1 MIQIKF
7 IMVELNDFSDAEFLF
22 QVLSMIAPLGVALR
36 RDISQLLQSRDFP
49 KKHLLL
55 RQGQIAKR
63 IYFIKQ
69 GFARAF
75 YHDLDGREHTLW
87 FMGQGDVM
95 ISVYSFFTQQ
105 AALENIELLEDSTLQ
120 SVTYQELQDLYT
132 DHPVFNYHGRKLTEL
147 YYIKSEERSIM
158 LRCKKPAERYALL
171 LKTHPHIFQHASQVQ
186 IASYLGISPETLSRL
201 RAHQLQ

>member
-1 MIQIKF
+1 
-7 IMVELNDFSDAEFLF
+7 MVELNDFSSAEYLF
-22 QVLSMIAPLGVALR
+22 QVLSVIAPLGVALR
-36 RDISQLLQSRDFP
+36 RDLSQLLQNRNLP

-87 FMGQGDVM
+87 FMGAGDVM

-105 AALENIELLEDSTLQ
+105 TALENIELLEDSVLQ
-120 SVTYQELQDLYT
+120 SVTYEELQDLYA
-132 DHPVFNYHGRKLTEL
+132 DHQIFNYHGRKLTEL
-147 YYIKSEERSIM
+147 YYIKSEERAIM
-158 LRCKKPAERYALL
+158 LRCKKPAERYGLL
-171 LKTHPHIFQHASQVQ
+171 LKTYPQIFQHASQAQ

-201 RAHQLQ
+201 RAHQFQ